1 MDKSEVKKLR
11 WKQWGGLN
19 AFLIV
24 LLAGF
29 EGYLRLNLPPKWL
42 LLGVVV
48 AVVVIVG
55 MQYYQWRTGKIIG
68 LKINRQVQRYE
79 REKIG
84 EKQWN
89 KQLKIGMISLLVFA
103 VLLLLMAFFIPLP
116 SKYHPTIGNYIGSV
130 IGVNIG
136 FLLRIR
142 KIDRSNKEDLK
153 NFSRDMAVRG
163 VGGALLVMAGGA
175 VIIAGAMI
183 FF

>member
-11 WKQWGGLN
+11 WKQWLVLN
-19 AFLIV
+19 VFLIA

-29 EGYLRLNLPPKWL
+29 ETYLRMELPPHWL
-42 LLGVVV
+42 LLGIVI
-48 AVVVIVG
+48 ALLVIVS
-55 MQYYQWRTGKIIG
+55 MQFYQWRTGKIIG
-68 LKINRQVQRYE
+68 LKINRRIQRYE

-89 KQLKIGMISLLVFA
+89 KQMKIGISLLVFA
-103 VLLLLMAFFIPLP
+103 GLLLLMAFFMPLP
-116 SKYHPTIGNYIGSV
+116 SKYHPTMGNHIGAL

-153 NFSRDMAVRG
+153 NFSRDMTVRG
-163 VGGALLVMAGGA
+163 VGGAILVVA
-175 VIIAGAMI
+175 VGTVVVIASALI